1 MNDMCVC
8 TCSIVYENK
17 YCHLALWG
25 SAAQPPLPL
34 PHSRPPSAFFVP
46 RSKNKYSRSK
56 KIFVQD

>member
-1 MNDMCVC
+1 MCVC

-25 SAAQPPLPL
+25 SAAHPPIPLPTFET
-34 PHSRPPSAFFVP
+34 PSRLLRPWIKKHIFHIK
-46 RSKNKYSRSK
+46 R